1 MLELMRIVGLGL
13 MATVLLIVVRE
24 ERKDIGVVLRLAI
37 GAAILVLL
45 IPDIA
50 RVVSA
55 FVHISELAHIPAQ
68 YLALLLKVVGISYIT
83 VFVAQLAQDSGEAGT
98 GMRVE
103 LAGKIVILVL
113 AIPLI
118 ASITET
124 VLKLIPS

>member
-1 MLELMRIVGLGL
+1 MRIVGLGL

-37 GAAILVLL
+37 GAAILLLL

-50 RVVSA
+50 RVMSA

-118 ASITET
+118 AAITET
-124 VLKLIPS
+124 VLRLIPS

>member
-1 MLELMRIVGLGL
+1 LLELMRIVGLGL

-37 GAAILVLL
+37 GAAILLLL

-50 RVVSA
+50 RVMSA

-118 ASITET
+118 AAITET
-124 VLKLIPS
+124 VLRLIPS

>member
-37 GAAILVLL
+37 GAAILLLL

-50 RVVSA
+50 RVMSA

-118 ASITET
+118 AAITET
-124 VLKLIPS
+124 VLRLIPS

>member
-1 MLELMRIVGLGL
+1 MSALMRIVGMGL
-13 MATVLLIVVRE
+13 MATVLLMVVRE
-24 ERKDIGVVLRLAI
+24 ERRELGVILRLAV
-37 GAAILVLL
+37 GVAMMLLV

-50 RVVSA
+50 RVVA
-55 FVHISELAHIPAQ
+55 AIVHISELAHVPAA
-68 YLALLLKVVGISYIT
+68 YLALLLKVVGISYLT

-103 LAGKIVILVL
+103 LAGKIVILML
-113 AIPLI
+113 AVPLI